1 MGSSVDADVIIVGA
15 GIAGLSC
22 ARQLM
27 KENISFLLLE
37 AGGKIGG
44 RLKTENV
51 DGFRL
56 NYGFQVLQ
64 TAYPEAQRMLDFDRL
79 ALKPFAPGMMIR
91 IGSKFYRIS
100 DPNDVHAMCGNTLT
114 APIGTLGDRLRILG
128 LVRR

>member
-22 ARQLM
+22 ARRLM

-37 AGGKIGG
+37 AGGKIGE

-56 NYGFQVLQ
+56 NYGF
-64 TAYPEAQRMLDFDRL
+64 RCC
-79 ALKPFAPGMMIR
+79 KPRIR
-91 IGSKFYRIS
+91 SPTYAG
-100 DPNDVHAMCGNTLT
+100 
-114 APIGTLGDRLRILG
+114 LRPSCS
-128 LVRR
+128 